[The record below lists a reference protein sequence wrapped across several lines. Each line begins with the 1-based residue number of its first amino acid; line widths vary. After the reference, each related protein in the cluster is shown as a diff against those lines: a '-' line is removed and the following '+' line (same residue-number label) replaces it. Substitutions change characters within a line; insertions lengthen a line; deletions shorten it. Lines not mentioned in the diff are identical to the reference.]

1 VQKTA
6 RTDANL
12 LFRAFSD
19 ETRVRLL
26 NLMRAGEVCVCDLVD
41 TLRIP
46 QPTASR
52 HLATLRRAG
61 LVEVRKQGLW
71 CYYSLAPANGKFH
84 AKLLEC
90 LECCFDEVPEL
101 ADDSARMKKVRKA
114 RGRCD

>member
-1 VQKTA
+1 VQKTSRA
-6 RTDANL
+6 DANL

-26 NLMRAGEVCVCDLVD
+26 NLMRGGEVCVCDLVD

-61 LVEVRKQGLW
+61 LVAVRKDGLW
-71 CYYSLAPANGKFH
+71 SHYSLAPAGGKFH
-84 AKLLEC
+84 AKLLES

-101 ADDSARMKKVRKA
+101 AADTTRMQKVRKA
-114 RGRCD
+114 RGCCD

>member
-1 VQKTA
+1 VRKTS

-26 NLMRAGEVCVCDLVD
+26 NLMRGGEVCVCDLVD

-46 QPTASR
+46 QPTTSR

-61 LVEVRKQGLW
+61 LVAVRKDGLW
-71 CYYSLAPANGKFH
+71 SHYSLAPAGGKFH
-84 AKLLEC
+84 EKLLEC

-101 ADDSARMKKVRKA
+101 GADIARMQKVRKA
-114 RGRCD
+114 RGCCD

>member
-1 VQKTA
+1 VTKTA

-26 NLMRAGEVCVCDLVD
+26 NLMREGEVCVCDLVD

-61 LVEVRKQGLW
+61 LVSVRKDGLW
-71 CYYSLAPANGKFH
+71 SHYSLAPAESKFH
-84 AKLLEC
+84 AKLIEC
-90 LECCFDEVPEL
+90 LESCFDEVPEL
-101 ADDSARMKKVRKA
+101 ATDAARMKKVRKA
-114 RGRCD
+114 RGCCD